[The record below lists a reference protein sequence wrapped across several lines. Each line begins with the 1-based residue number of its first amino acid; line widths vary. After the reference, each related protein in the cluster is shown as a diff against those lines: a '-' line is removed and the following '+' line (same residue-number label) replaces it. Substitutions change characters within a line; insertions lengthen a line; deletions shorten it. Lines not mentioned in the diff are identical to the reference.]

1 MKKMMYK
8 KAGKKMSKGGAK
20 PDYLDMDGDG
30 NKKES
35 MKSAIKSKKKMGMGG
50 KKMMSYKKGGMKKM
64 MGGGTPAQS
73 FIEPPMERPF
83 DSKSEFVAQSGGER
97 MKDLRKK
104 QREERKTARKNRRAD
119 RKADREA
126 VRTLKKSSRKAR
138 KAKPFKD
145 GAGPIVEMS
154 RGEKREDRRA
164 TNKAA
169 RAFKKQER
177 KARRTSRK
185 EMKAGQ
191 KSARQE
197 QRGQNRIGREEQ
209 KNKKLNT
216 LNKSESSSVK
226 PVIKK
231 KKTID
236 PKEVKKTA
244 GKIVKNVA
252 KKVVEKSKE
261 QSFGDAFK
269 TNRAA
274 GKKEF
279 TWKGKRYHTRTKEE
293 EAKKNKKEPVGKTT
307 ESKRP
312 KGFPQKNE
320 TVVERTKRQM
330 VNPYAG
336 PKYKRGGRR

>member
-1 MKKMMYK
+1 MYK
-8 KAGKKMSKGGAK
+8 KAGMKYKKGGSK

-35 MKSAIKSKKKMGMGG
+35 MKSAIKQKSKM
-50 KKMMSYKKGGMKKM
+50 KKGGKRQ
-64 MGGGTPAQS
+64 MGGGAPAQS

-83 DSKSEFVAQSGGER
+83 DSKNQFVAQSGGER
-97 MKDLRKK
+97 MKTLKK
-104 QREERKTARKNRRAD
+104 DQREERKTARKNRRAD
-119 RKADREA
+119 RKADRQA
-126 VRTLKKSSRKAR
+126 VRDLKKSSRKSR
-138 KAKPFKD
+138 NAKPFVD

-185 EMKAGQ
+185 ELKAGQ

-197 QRGQNRIGREEQ
+197 QRGQNKIGREEQ

-236 PKEVKKTA
+236 PKEAGKNA

-279 TWKGKRYHTRTKEE
+279 TWKGKRYHTRTKSE

-330 VNPYAG
+330 INPYAG
-336 PKYKRGGRR
+336 PKFKRGGKR

>member
-83 DSKSEFVAQSGGER
+83 DSKNEFVAQSGGER

-126 VRTLKKSSRKAR
+126 VRTLKKSSRKSR
-138 KAKPFKD
+138 NAKPFVD

-191 KSARQE
+191 KAARKE
-197 QRGQNRIGREEQ
+197 QRGQNKIGRQEQ
-209 KNKKLNT
+209 VNKKLNT

-231 KKTID
+231 KD
-236 PKEVKKTA
+236 PVVKKEPVKKEVKKET
-244 GKIVKNVA
+244 
-252 KKVVEKSKE
+252 KVKE

-279 TWKGKRYHTRTKEE
+279 TYKGKRYHTRTKEE
-293 EAKKNKKEPVGKTT
+293 EAAKNKKKPVKKT
-307 ESKRP
+307 EK
-312 KGFPQKNE
+312 KKNPLLTRKSAPTGLE
-320 TVVERTKRQM
+320 VIM
-330 VNPYAG
+330 SG
-336 PKYKRGGRR
+336 PKYKKGGRR